1 MTKAPRKFW
10 ARSIS
15 TAALTSIGPRAVAAV
30 ALTAAFAVLAP
41 NEGRLDTGHQ
51 QPELPDP
58 GALQDPLGISNGLGG
73 VKNLT
78 PTDAVR
84 LASNAEELS
93 IPPVALAAYQRSA
106 TVLND
111 ADAACRID
119 WALVAAIGMVES
131 NHGRFGG

>member
-1 MTKAPRKFW
+1 MTKEPRKFW

-41 NEGRLDTGHQ
+41 TQARLDTGHQ

-93 IPPVALAAYQRSA
+93 IPAVALAAYQRSA

-111 ADAACRID
+111 ADAPCRID